1 MTACAGPGYTM
12 RKGKGVAEGEGSH
25 SGIGFTCLLIKM
37 VVDLV
42 QATSPVKIIHGIYQN
57 ESSY

>member
-1 MTACAGPGYTM
+1 M

-42 QATSPVKIIHGIYQN
+42 QATLPVKIIHGIYPN